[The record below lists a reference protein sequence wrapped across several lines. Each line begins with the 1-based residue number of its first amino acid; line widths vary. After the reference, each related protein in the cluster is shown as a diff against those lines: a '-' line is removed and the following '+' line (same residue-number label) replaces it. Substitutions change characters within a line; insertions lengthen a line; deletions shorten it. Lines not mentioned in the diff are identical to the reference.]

1 MLIFTEGGKPE
12 DPEKNPR
19 GKGENN
25 TSNKLK
31 LTYGPCPGIEPG
43 PQRFSDNQRAQD
55 AINITI
61 FHWGIHGWIVY
72 TLVGLTLGFL
82 SHNKA
87 LFAPWY
93 PIGNAAGKVYGS
105 NRYVAMVCLAIPF
118 YAWILLEILQVVEV
132 GLAYVGWAVLFGFIA
147 YGTGVRA
154 EIREKFHIVG
164 NLGEDMFAMMLTYP
178 LAALQMEEQMNVEG
192 YPGNGMKNEAGKTN
206 MALDAMEKNEI
217 AKSDEANHGI
227 HDKPTM
233 SEISSL

>member
-1 MLIFTEGGKPE
+1 MLYIT
-12 DPEKNPR
+12 
-19 GKGENN
+19 
-25 TSNKLK
+25 NKKTDHLN
-31 LTYGPCPGIEPG
+31 
-43 PQRFSDNQRAQD
+43 RFSDNQRAQD

-82 SHNKA
+82 SHNKGMPMTMRSCFYPLIGDKIYGTFA